1 MKKLLMGFLSLLSY
15 CLLGQLGNVGINTA
29 TPGSTLEINGSLSAQ
44 YRLISTNYSM
54 GITDYYVAYNG
65 SSAGTVT
72 LPAAAVSYP
81 AQGHIKGRVYYI
93 KNTGTSNL
101 SVAAN
106 GSELID
112 NQEGLP
118 VSSIGLGQGWFAMLV
133 SNGDTGGVVT
143 WEAIV
148 INPNNIINTIIGMST
163 NSTYNLPST
172 ANFNSG
178 IPQVLPFTAGEVQIN
193 QGSTASWD
201 AGNNRFVINET
212 GVYELDVLSYFG
224 AGGTVGISS
233 YIGVNLGITKN
244 GIAAA
249 NIIAGTRA
257 NIGQLIA
264 GAGNTPISFH
274 CLVNL
279 AAGDVIYLTMY
290 RGSFDSATGTV
301 QSQAPAGVSES
312 RHFSLKKL

>member
-15 CLLGQLGNVGINTA
+15 CLLGQLGNVGINTS

-72 LPAAAVSYP
+72 LPAATVAYP

-93 KNTGTSNL
+93 KNTGTSSL
-101 SVAAN
+101 SVTAN

-112 NQEGLP
+112 NQMGLP
-118 VSSIGLGQGWFAMLV
+118 VSSIGLGQGWFVMLIN
-133 SNGDTGGVVT
+133 NGDTGGVVT
-143 WEAIV
+143 WEAVV
-148 INPNNIINTIIGMST
+148 INPNNTINTIISMST

-172 ANFNSG
+172 ASFNSG

-201 AGNNRFVINET
+201 AGNNRFIINET
-212 GVYELDVLSYFG
+212 GIYELDALSYFG
-224 AGGTVGISS
+224 AGGTVGTSS
-233 YIGVNLGITKN
+233 YIGVNLSITKN
-244 GIAAA
+244 GTAIA
-249 NIIAGTRA
+249 NVVAGTRA

-264 GAGNTPISFH
+264 GAGNTPIPFH

-290 RGSFDSATGTV
+290 RGTFDSAIGTV
-301 QSQAPAGVSES
+301 QSEAPSGVSES

>member
-1 MKKLLMGFLSLLSY
+1 MKKLLMGFLSLLSC
-15 CLLGQLGNVGINTA
+15 CLLGQLGNVGINTV
-29 TPGSTLEINGSLSAQ
+29 TPGSTLEINGSFSAQ
-44 YRLISTNYSM
+44 YRLISADYNM

-65 SSAGTVT
+65 SSVGVIT
-72 LPAAAVSYP
+72 LPAATVAYP

-101 SVAAN
+101 TVTAN

-112 NQEGLP
+112 NQAGLP
-118 VSSIGLGQGWFAMLV
+118 VSSIGLGQGWFVMLI
-133 SNGDTGGVVT
+133 SNGAIGGVVT

-148 INPNNIINTIIGMST
+148 INPTTSINTIIGMST

-201 AGNNRFVINET
+201 AANNRFVINET
-212 GVYELDVLSYFG
+212 GIYELDALSFFG
-224 AGGTVGISS
+224 AGGTLGASS
-233 YIGVNLGITKN
+233 YIGVNLSITKN
-244 GIAAA
+244 GTAAA
-249 NIIAGTRA
+249 NTIAGTRA
-257 NIGQLIA
+257 NIGQVVA
-264 GAGNTPISFH
+264 GAGNTPISLH

-279 AAGDVIYLTMY
+279 TAGDVIYLTMY
-290 RGSFDSATGTV
+290 RGAFDSATGAV

>member
-1 MKKLLMGFLSLLSY
+1 MKKLLMGFLSLLSC
-15 CLLGQLGNVGINTA
+15 CLLGQLGNVGINTV
-29 TPGSTLEINGSLSAQ
+29 TPGSTLEINGSFSAQ
-44 YRLISTNYSM
+44 YRLISADYNM

-65 SSAGTVT
+65 SSVGVIT
-72 LPAAAVSYP
+72 LPAATVAYP

-101 SVAAN
+101 TITAN

-112 NQEGLP
+112 NQTGLP
-118 VSSIGLGQGWFAMLV
+118 VSSIGLGQGWFVMLI
-133 SNGDTGGVVT
+133 SNGATGGVAT

-148 INPNNIINTIIGMST
+148 INPTTSINTIIGMST

-201 AGNNRFVINET
+201 AANNRFVINET
-212 GVYELDVLSYFG
+212 GIYELDALSFFG
-224 AGGTVGISS
+224 AGGTVGVSS
-233 YIGVNLGITKN
+233 CIGVNLSITKN
-244 GIAAA
+244 GTAAA
-249 NIIAGTRA
+249 NTIAGTRA
-257 NIGQLIA
+257 NIGQVVA

-279 AAGDVIYLTMY
+279 TAGDVIYLTMY
-290 RGSFDSATGTV
+290 RGAFDSATGII

>member
-1 MKKLLMGFLSLLSY
+1 MKKLLMGFLSLLSC
-15 CLLGQLGNVGINTA
+15 CLLGQLGNVGINTV
-29 TPGSTLEINGSLSAQ
+29 TPGSTLEINGSFSAQ
-44 YRLISTNYSM
+44 YRLISADYNM

-65 SSAGTVT
+65 SSVGVIT
-72 LPAAAVSYP
+72 LPAATVAYP

-101 SVAAN
+101 TVTAN

-112 NQEGLP
+112 NQTGLP
-118 VSSIGLGQGWFAMLV
+118 VSSIGLGQGWFVMLI
-133 SNGDTGGVVT
+133 SNGATGGVAT

-148 INPNNIINTIIGMST
+148 INPTTSINTIIGMST

-201 AGNNRFVINET
+201 AANNRFVINET
-212 GVYELDVLSYFG
+212 GIYELDALSFFG
-224 AGGTVGISS
+224 AGGTVGVSS
-233 YIGVNLGITKN
+233 CIGVNLSITKN
-244 GIAAA
+244 GTAAA
-249 NIIAGTRA
+249 NTIAGTRV
-257 NIGQLIA
+257 NIGQVVA

-279 AAGDVIYLTMY
+279 TAGDVIYLTMY
-290 RGSFDSATGTV
+290 RGAFDSATGII